1 MPENILSSDEERALV
16 LWLIASSFIQQ
27 LFLALTQLFLT
38 SQKHSV
44 EKLYLVFS
52 EPENTINTLAI
63 TKRDSFMGLMID

>member
-52 EPENTINTLAI
+52 KPENTINTLAI

>member
-1 MPENILSSDEERALV
+1 MSENILSSDEERALV

-38 SQKHSV
+38 SEKHSV

-52 EPENTINTLAI
+52 KPENTINTLAI